1 MGPAQ
6 VAEWMS
12 AVPAKLLGLDGRKGS
27 IAAGKDADLVVWEP
41 EGEQV
46 VDVTRMHQRHK
57 MTPYARRTLRGIVQ
71 ATYLRGRRVYAAGAH
86 VGAPSGSLLR
96 RGRA

>member
-1 MGPAQ
+1 MGLSQ
-6 VAEWMS
+6 IAEWMS
-12 AVPAKLLGLDGRKGS
+12 AAPARLLGLEGRKGS
-27 IAAGKDADLVVWEP
+27 IAAGRDADLVLWDP

-46 VDVTRMHQRHK
+46 VEVTRMHQRHK
-57 MTPYARRTLRGIVQ
+57 MTPYARRTLRGVVH